1 MTDKQQRQP
10 GQAGANETAILK
22 LIGLDHT
29 GKVVAIQRPATRPG
43 DRQHKVNSNA
53 ASPKLAETHVI
64 VGAHAPVLAVT
75 LSGPV
80 VSTSID
86 NGALTITIVL
96 GQGLPVSLVMP
107 IQSRNAGIQAA
118 GLGLLVKIARA
129 AGIFDMQDTD
139 ELIGCEVAVTIRA
152 GVRHD

>member
-10 GQAGANETAILK
+10 GQAGAGETALLK
-22 LIGLDHT
+22 LVGLDHT
-29 GKVVAIQRPATRPG
+29 GKVVAIQRLS
-43 DRQHKVNSNA
+43 DRQQKANPNA
-53 ASPKLAETHVI
+53 ASSMLAANHVAA
-64 VGAHAPVLAVT
+64 GAHAPVIAVT

-80 VSTSID
+80 VSTSIEH
-86 NGALTITIVL
+86 GALSIIIVL

-152 GVRHD
+152 GGQHG